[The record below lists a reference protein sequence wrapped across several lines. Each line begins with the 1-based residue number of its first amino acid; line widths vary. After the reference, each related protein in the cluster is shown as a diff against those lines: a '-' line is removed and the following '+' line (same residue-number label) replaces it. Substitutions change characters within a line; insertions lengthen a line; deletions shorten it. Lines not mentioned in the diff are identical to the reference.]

1 MVARTPPK
9 QPRKKMA
16 AIAPHLSP
24 TLLRETVR
32 KVDKCM
38 SRLQEL
44 QHTVTGGSKAISS
57 PLRSSYRTNVPAF
70 KQDLSRIRN
79 ANNPQRSPPGKLP
92 PVKTEDWRRMSL
104 PAMLLGETMS
114 ELVQAT
120 QFAKNIV
127 QTATRPSKIRK
138 SSDDPK
144 TPPLEKKKAMR
155 NTNLDDTWQKMHA
168 RRKREKKMQTV
179 VWSGPGGTSPR
190 AKSKINFK
198 ECDKENCSSYVIA
211 ANRVSPKNR
220 PWARKTV
227 LFPNPLFHSSLLSSP
242 TREKVPVIGRS
253 VRQTP
258 HKFLIKSPPLK
269 SPKRLANKIMI
280 ISPLKGRKNE
290 ENMAVMKEIEKSR
303 QIAHKFLMQGKTKNE
318 SAAGL
323 GKKLSPPPAK
333 LRRSFSPSRLA
344 KRIVLSPMK
353 FRSSMQKNERS
364 TNI

>member
-44 QHTVTGGSKAISS
+44 QHTVTGGSKVISS

-79 ANNPQRSPPGKLP
+79 ANNNPRRSPPGKLP
-92 PVKTEDWRRMSL
+92 PVKTEDWRKMSL

-120 QFAKNIV
+120 QFARNIV
-127 QTATRPSKIRK
+127 VQAAATLPSKIRK

-144 TPPLEKKKAMR
+144 TPPLEKKKPIR
-155 NTNLDDTWQKMHA
+155 NMNLEDTWQKMQA
-168 RRKREKKMQTV
+168 RRKREKKKQTV
-179 VWSGPGGTSPR
+179 VWPGPGGTSPR

-198 ECDKENCSSYVIA
+198 ECDKENCRYVIE
-211 ANRVSPKNR
+211 ANRVSPRNR

-227 LFPNPLFHSSLLSSP
+227 LFPNPIFHSSLSP
-242 TREKVPVIGRS
+242 TREKVPVIARS
-253 VRQTP
+253 IRQTP

-269 SPKRLANKIMI
+269 SANRLMI
-280 ISPLKGRKNE
+280 ISPLKGRKNG
-290 ENMAVMKEIEKSR
+290 ENMMMMKEIEKSR
-303 QIAHKFLMQGKTKNE
+303 EIAHKFLMKGKTKNE
-318 SAAGL
+318 SADGL

-353 FRSSMQKNERS
+353 FRSSMQKNGGS